1 MEELRI
7 VEEHFVRFG
16 ITKQETLVV
25 LAMVE
30 VEGQLII
37 LEEAGGGWYGGGAGP
52 YSGGGRWFRIY
63 WRGK

>member
-1 MEELRI
+1 MVIPEEEMEELRI

-37 LEEAGGGWYGGGAGP
+37 LEEAGGGWYG
-52 YSGGGRWFRIY
+52 
-63 WRGK
+63 